1 MRTINGQEMAQEM
14 LTKLQSEVRKLLF
27 QPLFCDILIG
37 DDPVATA
44 FVKIKLRRAD
54 EVGYKPRL
62 IQLPVTAT
70 TEAVIEEI
78 RKIQRDPFLS
88 GLIIQFPLPPNL
100 DKTAILNTIDSRVDV
115 DCLKNVKTRLKS
127 PTAAAVAAILDQLL
141 IDLTTKK
148 ILVIGQGELVGL
160 PVTNLLKE
168 RGLNVITADGT
179 TTNLSELTIGADII
193 ISATGSPK
201 LIKVG
206 VILIDCGT
214 SESAGSIVGDVD
226 VESVESKVEILAPV
240 HGGVGPITVAMLLQ
254 NVLEVAKDLE

>member
-1 MRTINGQEMAQEM
+1 MAQEM

-168 RGLNVITADGT
+168 RGLNVITADVT

-201 LIKVG
+201 LIKGNMLKVG

-240 HGGVGPITVAMLLQ
+240 PGGVGPITVAMLLQ